1 MKEGE
6 VLDKNE
12 TKSNNHLKKIKN
24 KKIEHLF
31 WGYLL
36 IMPVFLGLMIFYI
49 IPFFQNF
56 YFSFTEIGLFGGAK
70 WVGLSNYKKIFNDE
84 EFLRSLKN
92 TLKYVIIAVPVGISI
107 STVLAVLLNTKIKFK
122 GFFRTVYFL
131 PVIAMASA
139 SGAVWKWIYNKD
151 FGLLNF
157 VLSFFGLE
165 KISWLNNPTT
175 SLYAVVIVMIWM
187 KIGYN
192 MIILLAGLQSI
203 PKSLYEAAEI
213 DGASGIRQFF
223 CITLPLLTPSLFF
236 VGIMTLI
243 STFQIFDIIYM
254 MVSKSSIAI
263 DKSIS
268 VVYLFYRYAFE
279 FNEKG
284 FAAAIAV
291 MLFIIIIIITVIQF
305 KIKKKWVHS

>member
-1 MKEGE
+1 MKR
-6 VLDKNE
+6 NR
-12 TKSNNHLKKIKN
+12 SSIILKKMKT
-24 KKIEHLF
+24 KKMEHLF

-70 WVGLSNYKKIFNDE
+70 WVGLKNYKKIFSDE
-84 EFLRSLKN
+84 EFLRSLGN
-92 TLKYVIIAVPVGISI
+92 TFKYVVIAVPVGISI
-107 STVLAVLLNTKIKFK
+107 STILAVLLNTKIKFK
-122 GFFRTVYFL
+122 GVFRTVYFL

-151 FGLLNF
+151 FGLLNYC
-157 VLSFFGLE
+157 LSFFGLE

-175 SLYAVVIVMIWM
+175 SLYAVVVVMIWM
-187 KIGYN
+187 RIGYN

-203 PKSLYEAAEI
+203 PKSLYEAARI
-213 DGASGIRQFF
+213 DGAGGVKQFF
-223 CITLPLLTPSLFF
+223 SITLPLLTPSLFF
-236 VGIMTLI
+236 VSIMTLI
-243 STFQIFDIIYM
+243 STFQTFDIIFM
-254 MVSKSSIAI
+254 MVNKSSVAI

-279 FNEKG
+279 YNEKG
-284 FAAAIAV
+284 FAAAIAIV
-291 MLFIIIIIITVIQF
+291 LFVIIILITLIQF
-305 KIKKKWVHS
+305 KIKKRWVHS

>member
-1 MKEGE
+1 
-6 VLDKNE
+6 L
-12 TKSNNHLKKIKN
+12 KN
-24 KKIEHLF
+24 KKTEQAF

-56 YFSFTEIGLFGGAK
+56 YFSFTEIGIFGGST
-70 WVGLSNYKKIFNDE
+70 WVGLDNYKKIFVDK
-84 EFLRSLKN
+84 EFWQSLKN
-92 TLKYVIIAVPVGISI
+92 TFKYVIIAVPLGISI

-122 GFFRTVYFL
+122 GLFRTIYFL

-151 FGLLNF
+151 FGILNF
-157 VLSFFGLE
+157 CLSFFGFE
-165 KISWLNNPTT
+165 HISWLNNPTT
-175 SLYAVVIVMIWM
+175 SLYAVVVVMIWM

-203 PKSLYEAAEI
+203 PKSLYEAAKI
-213 DGASGIRQFF
+213 DGASEIRQFF
-223 CITLPLLTPSLFF
+223 FITLPLLTPSLFF

-243 STFQIFDIIYM
+243 STFQVFDIIYM
-254 MVSKSSIAI
+254 MVNKYSIAI
-263 DKSIS
+263 NESTS
-268 VVYLFYRYAFE
+268 VVSLFYRYAFE

-284 FAAAIAV
+284 YASALAAI
-291 MLFIIIIIITVIQF
+291 LFFIIIMITLLQF
-305 KIKKKWVHS
+305 HIKKKWVHE